1 MFAQIVGTLQL
12 LRPVERPLIRGLLI
26 NRFRGRRELFDE
38 GRRWLEANT
47 GVPVVGVMPWLDELF
62 PPEDS
67 LDLLERR
74 GRKRSAEL
82 DIVVLKLPSLSNFS
96 DLDPL
101 EAEPTVQLRWVS
113 PGESLGTPDAVVIP
127 GSKQTL
133 RDLTSLRRTGL
144 DAQLVDFAMQ
154 GGEVFGICGGMQMM
168 GESLQDPDGLEGEP
182 HTDTPS
188 EHVPGLALLPIRTVF
203 GGGKA
208 LRQRHSTALW
218 PAQMPPLRLEGFEL
232 HRGLTEVSGDCTPL
246 CADDGLGWIKHHNN
260 QAGAAAGTYLHGIF
274 DNGPWRRRWLN
285 RLRRRRDLAELN
297 EDQPHHSRQREALL
311 DRLADAFE
319 QHVNL
324 DPLLLS
330 LLERQAPT
338 GGDSLAERPSQRLL
352 QRGRLAAGGATGG
365 HAHPHRLPGWQLRCL
380 RNRSERDRGEVLHQ
394 HRACASIRPAEG
406 GVSHRPLLVS
416 TFSTSRP
423 RSLLWWSLRALLAG
437 AAGGAMAAVVVSL
450 ALTLQQWIWGASV
463 LQGLPGERPLVWCLL
478 WAGGIGLL
486 LSLLQR
492 QRQAR
497 GLPEMKETLAQ
508 LRAPEGLNTKNGFT
522 QLLGGILALT
532 GGGTLGPEALMTR
545 LVAVGS
551 HHVWKG
557 ADRNLVAAAMA
568 GSLGLFHSPWWEA
581 PPWRGRNG
589 S

>member
-1 MFAQIVGTLQL
+1 MGDLRCSTAADRSHPIRMRSPSPAPLMVLGTSSGAGKSLMTAALCRVLRRRGERPLPFKGQNMSNNAWVDQSGGEMAYSQALQAWAAELEPDHAMNPVLLKPQGDSTSEVIHLGASVGQCRAEHYYRDWFRPGWVAIRQGLRTLQEAHPGGRLVLEGAGSPVEVNLQARDLTNLRLAQYLRAHCLLVADIERGGVFAQIVGTLQL

-182 HTDTPS
+182 HTTTPS

-324 DPLLLS
+324 DPLL
-330 LLERQAPT
+330 
-338 GGDSLAERPSQRLL
+338 
-352 QRGRLAAGGATGG
+352 
-365 HAHPHRLPGWQLRCL
+365 
-380 RNRSERDRGEVLHQ
+380 
-394 HRACASIRPAEG
+394 
-406 GVSHRPLLVS
+406 
-416 TFSTSRP
+416 
-423 RSLLWWSLRALLAG
+423 
-437 AAGGAMAAVVVSL
+437 
-450 ALTLQQWIWGASV
+450 
-463 LQGLPGERPLVWCLL
+463 
-478 WAGGIGLL
+478 
-486 LSLLQR
+486 
-492 QRQAR
+492 
-497 GLPEMKETLAQ
+497 
-508 LRAPEGLNTKNGFT
+508 
-522 QLLGGILALT
+522 
-532 GGGTLGPEALMTR
+532 
-545 LVAVGS
+545 
-551 HHVWKG
+551 
-557 ADRNLVAAAMA
+557 
-568 GSLGLFHSPWWEA
+568 
-581 PPWRGRNG
+581 
-589 S
+589 